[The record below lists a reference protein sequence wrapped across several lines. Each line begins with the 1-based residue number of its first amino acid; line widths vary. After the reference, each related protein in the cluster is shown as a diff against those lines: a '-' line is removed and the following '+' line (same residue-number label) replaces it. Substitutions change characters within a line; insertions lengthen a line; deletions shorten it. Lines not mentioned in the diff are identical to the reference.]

1 MNRYLTMEQL
11 LNFKT
16 PEQRSPEWFAMRSN
30 YSTSSDLGTVLGLNK
45 YKTAEELFNEKTG
58 IVKKEFIDNEAIK
71 HGVKYEAEAI
81 DLYCTVL
88 NRKSYEIGLVP
99 FNTFRTQED
108 IDSMMDCSFLAG
120 SVDGV
125 TVANETGNINI
136 IEVKCPLYRRIKY
149 GVIPDYYYPQ
159 VQMNIHILN
168 VPFGDYIEYVP
179 VNTQG
184 NKTPLLNIVRVYRD
198 DEWLK
203 AMHPTLK
210 RFWNDVLIK
219 RNESNDHA

>member
-30 YSTSSDLGTVLGLNK
+30 YLTSSDLGTVLGLNK

-58 IVKKEFIDNEAIK
+58 VVKKEFIDNEAIK
-71 HGVKYEAEAI
+71 HGVKYKAEAI

-125 TVANETGNINI
+125 TVDMYTGDASLCGIQDKNY
-136 IEVKCPLYRRIKY
+136 CS
-149 GVIPDYYYPQ
+149 GC
-159 VQMNIHILN
+159 
-168 VPFGDYIEYVP
+168 EYSD
-179 VNTQG
+179 
-184 NKTPLLNIVRVYRD
+184 I
-198 DEWLK
+198 
-203 AMHPTLK
+203 
-210 RFWNDVLIK
+210 
-219 RNESNDHA
+219 